1 MNIDFD
7 LPQVD
12 IRQARY
18 PVEQFAQLHPQPP
31 VWSEP
36 LNAWIVT
43 RHDDIRKIYADYK
56 SFSNEDGVQKEAA
69 GPTAMLF
76 FDSAMHNRQRAVWAN
91 ELSAKAMDNRVA
103 LFSRLASTI
112 LGPVVERLNAGE
124 DVEMVDVFKDFAI
137 DAITALMD
145 LPNDRRV
152 DFKRWILIIG
162 DSVLLPLAPDDPR
175 YKARAD
181 NKKEVYD
188 FIHTAIRD
196 RQARLAAGEEPQDLT
211 TMFVRAIGDHGIT
224 EEMAADNLLNL
235 FLGAYDT
242 TVRWLGN
249 IFAVLARYPEI
260 WAELRADPSV
270 RAAAYEEI
278 MRYESV
284 VQLNARKV
292 RNEGATIAGQPVAKG
307 ADIMML
313 NGVANRD
320 EAVFA
325 DPDRFDIHREQK
337 MHLGFGFGMH
347 QCLGMHTARAEVAA
361 FLNYMLEAVPAFEV
375 TGGEY
380 YRNWAVWGPAKLHIS
395 MTA

>member
-278 MRYESV
+278 MRYE
-284 VQLNARKV
+284 
-292 RNEGATIAGQPVAKG
+292 
-307 ADIMML
+307 
-313 NGVANRD
+313 
-320 EAVFA
+320 
-325 DPDRFDIHREQK
+325 
-337 MHLGFGFGMH
+337 
-347 QCLGMHTARAEVAA
+347 
-361 FLNYMLEAVPAFEV
+361 
-375 TGGEY
+375 
-380 YRNWAVWGPAKLHIS
+380 
-395 MTA
+395 